1 MRAALKHAA
10 ALGVTSIQDMTA
22 SAAELDAYRELRSN
36 GELTARISSIQNYD
50 AAGLAADARTG
61 HGDDWLRIGGRKF
74 FADGSMGAGTAAF
87 FEPYTDDPTTR
98 GLLIHEPERWSS

>member
-10 ALGVTSIQDMTA
+10 ALGVTTIQDMTA
-22 SAAELDAYRELRSN
+22 SAAEFEAYRDASRST

-50 AAGLAADARTG
+50 AAGLACGGSRTG

-74 FADGSMGAGTAAF
+74 F
-87 FEPYTDDPTTR
+87 
-98 GLLIHEPERWSS
+98 